1 MGDRAAGAD
10 VRYHGAMAPS
20 APKLQ
25 FFDSVALAAVVAE
38 LNALGEAR
46 IDKVGQP
53 TPHELYLN
61 LRAGGKNHRLYI
73 NVRDQ
78 WARLHLTRRNPGN
91 LPVPTGFTMQLRKH
105 LEGSRLLRVE
115 QDGLERLAR
124 LVVAGRDELGD
135 PFERVLVV
143 ELIGKYA
150 NMFLVDAKDD
160 EVMGCLRPVT
170 EAMCGVR
177 QLGPGLPYDPPPVST
192 DKVPFPDA
200 SEADFLAAIE
210 GDGPPKLAQRL
221 VGKLA
226 GLSTV
231 AVGQLLAAIGLAPD
245 VKVDDLEGL
254 DAVLDVLRRAQ
265 AGLKAHAFHPRLS
278 PGPGWEYDMWWLQA
292 GPPPETA
299 GPSAL
304 LDAYYGGRED
314 RARLEERRRKLKVE
328 VGELLR
334 KQRERVAGW
343 EETLAKAEGADR
355 HRELGDLLT
364 AHMYLLAPGMASV
377 EVQDFYAEDG
387 AQLTIPL
394 DPRLTPSENVQR
406 FFKRYQKARNS
417 QKAVSDLLE
426 TGRAELAY
434 LGQVDTS
441 VDQALDDRDLT
452 EIAAE
457 LAALAGREAPGGPPR
472 RGQPPE
478 PAPAPLRL
486 VSSDGLPILVGKN
499 NRQNEFVTFKEARAG
514 DLWLHTQIIPGSHV
528 VVRADGES
536 VPEATLHEAAT
547 LAAWFSQARES
558 SRVPVVYT
566 LKRHVRKPRGA
577 KPGMVIYEQ
586 EKTLFVT
593 PDPAVVE
600 ALLATAGYQ
609 TIQTGQPTGTIR

>member
-1 MGDRAAGAD
+1 
-10 VRYHGAMAPS
+10 MA

-53 TPHELYLN
+53 TQHELYLN

-78 WARLHLTRRNPGN
+78 WARIHLSRRNPGN

-115 QDGLERLAR
+115 QEGLERVAR

-160 EVMGCLRPVT
+160 EVMGALRPVT
-170 EAMCGVR
+170 EAMCQVR
-177 QLGPGLPYDPPPVST
+177 QLGPGLPYDPPPVQEG
-192 DKVPFPDA
+192 KVPFLQA
-200 SEADFLAAIE
+200 AEADFLAAIE
-210 GDGPPKLAQRL
+210 GGGKLADRL

-226 GLSTV
+226 GLSKA
-231 AVGQLLAAIGLAPD
+231 AVGQLLHAIGLAPD
-245 VKVDDLEGL
+245 VKIDDLEGL
-254 DAVLDVLRRAQ
+254 DPVVGVLRRAQ
-265 AGLKAHAFHPRLS
+265 ASLREGRFHPRMAA
-278 PGPGWEYDMWWLQA
+278 GPGWEYDMWWLQE
-292 GPPPETA
+292 GPPPETP

-314 RARLEERRRKLKVE
+314 RAKLEDRRRKLKNE
-328 VGELLR
+328 IGELLR
-334 KQRERVAGW
+334 KQRERVGGW
-343 EETLAKAEGADR
+343 EDTLAKAEGADR

-364 AHMYLLAPGMASV
+364 SHMYLLSPGMAAV
-377 EVQDFYAEDG
+377 EVEDFFAPEG
-387 AQLTIPL
+387 GRVTIPL

-406 FFKRYQKARNS
+406 FFRRYQKARNS
-417 QKAVSDLLE
+417 IKAVTDLLE
-426 TGRAELAY
+426 AGRAEAAY

-441 VDQALDDRDLT
+441 IDQAADERDLA
-452 EIAAE
+452 EIAQE
-457 LAALAGREAPGGPPR
+457 LAQASGRPVEQAPPR

-478 PAPAPLRL
+478 PPPQPLRL
-486 VSSDGLPILVGKN
+486 TSSDGLPILVGKN

-528 VVRADGES
+528 VVRAEGE
-536 VPEATLHEAAT
+536 VPERTLHEAAT

-577 KPGMVIYEQ
+577 KPGMVLYEQ

-600 ALLATAGYQ
+600 ALLATAG
-609 TIQTGQPTGTIR
+609 GQAASLSGAG

>member
-1 MGDRAAGAD
+1 MAA
-10 VRYHGAMAPS
+10 

-25 FFDSVALAAVVAE
+25 FFDAVALAAVVAE

-53 TPHELYLN
+53 TAHELYLN

-78 WARLHLTRRNPGN
+78 WARLHLTRRPLGN

-143 ELIGKYA
+143 ELIGKFA
-150 NMFLVDAKDD
+150 NMFLVDAQDD
-160 EVMGCLRPVT
+160 VVMGCMRPVT

-177 QLGPGLPYDPPPVST
+177 QLGAGLPYDPPPVSA
-192 DKVPFPDA
+192 DKVAFPDA
-200 SEADFLAAIE
+200 TEADFLAAL
-210 GDGPPKLAQRL
+210 DGTGKLADRL

-226 GLSTV
+226 GLSKV
-231 AVGQLLAAIGLAPD
+231 AAGQILAGIGLAPD
-245 VKVDDLEGL
+245 VKIDDLEGL
-254 DAVLDVLRRAQ
+254 DPVLDGLRRAQ
-265 AGLKAHAFHPRLS
+265 ASLREGRFHPRLS
-278 PGPGWEYDMWWLQA
+278 PGPGWAYDMWWLQP
-292 GPPPETA
+292 GPPPEGP

-334 KQRERVAGW
+334 KQRERVGGW
-343 EETLAKAEGADR
+343 VETLAKAEGADR

-364 AHMYLLAPGMASV
+364 AHMYLLSPGMASV
-377 EVQDFYAEDG
+377 EVEDYFAQDG
-387 AQLTIPL
+387 GGKVTIPL

-417 QKAVSDLLE
+417 IKAVTELLE
-426 TGRAELAY
+426 AGRAEQTY
-434 LGQVDTS
+434 LEQVDTS
-441 VDQALDDRDLT
+441 IDQALDDRDLT
-452 EIAAE
+452 EIGAE
-457 LAALAGREAPGGPPR
+457 LAALAGRAPEGGPPR

-478 PAPAPLRL
+478 PPPAPLRL
-486 VSSDGLPILVGKN
+486 TSSDGLPILVGKN

-528 VVRADGES
+528 VVRADE
-536 VPEATLHEAAT
+536 VPERTLHEAAT

-577 KPGMVIYEQ
+577 KPGMVLYEQ

-600 ALLATAGYQ
+600 ALLATAPQ
-609 TIQTGQPTGTIR
+609 AAPQVPAR